1 MVNIIH
7 SSNRTFFDMNSGPEI
22 SLKWELENCS
32 PTDKKVVLLK
42 QSSKHSNSRKAK
54 TFLKDLGKNNQG
66 SECPGFSRWLCNTF
80 SKETFSIKDSFPIG
94 NKSRTTKTDGHGSGR
109 NVEEGG
115 NKTSQF
121 SKGRVLMQFVPC
133 KTEGWG
139 QRQVINLKHANAFI
153 PYKHFKMEGF
163 VTRRRLYEQA
173 RPKGCILLCPFTE
186 KRE

>member
-1 MVNIIH
+1 
-7 SSNRTFFDMNSGPEI
+7 
-22 SLKWELENCS
+22 
-32 PTDKKVVLLK
+32 
-42 QSSKHSNSRKAK
+42 
-54 TFLKDLGKNNQG
+54 
-66 SECPGFSRWLCNTF
+66 
-80 SKETFSIKDSFPIG
+80 
-94 NKSRTTKTDGHGSGR
+94 
-109 NVEEGG
+109 
-115 NKTSQF
+115 
-121 SKGRVLMQFVPC
+121 MQFVPC